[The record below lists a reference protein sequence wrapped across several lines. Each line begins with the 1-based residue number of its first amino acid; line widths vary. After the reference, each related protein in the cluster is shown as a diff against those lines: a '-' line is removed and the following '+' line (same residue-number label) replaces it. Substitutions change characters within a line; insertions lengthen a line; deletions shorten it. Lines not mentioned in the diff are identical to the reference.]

1 MTLLSLVLLIAL
13 AAVIAIVLV
22 DSGLRW
28 RSAFVAISA
37 YRADAR
43 RVTDLPALRHGRA
56 TVVTTRVS
64 YARPTPARQRAA
76 A

>member
-1 MTLLSLVLLIAL
+1 MTLVSLALLVAL
-13 AAVIAIVLV
+13 VAAIAIVLA

-28 RSAFVAISA
+28 WSAFVAIASL
-37 YRADAR
+37 RADLRGTA
-43 RVTDLPALRHGRA
+43 DLPVLRHGRP

-64 YARPTPARQRAA
+64 YARPAPARQRAA